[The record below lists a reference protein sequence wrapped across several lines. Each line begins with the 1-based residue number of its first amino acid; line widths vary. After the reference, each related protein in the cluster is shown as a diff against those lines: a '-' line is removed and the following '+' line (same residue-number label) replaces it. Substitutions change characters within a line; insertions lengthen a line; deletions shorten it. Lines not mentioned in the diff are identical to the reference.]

1 MRVTQHAVVWKESPA
16 GHECPPANNTFLN
29 HPMTAV
35 DQASVP
41 SLQPPS
47 GIHAAIAGEAL
58 IDLIRRP
65 DGSYLPCLGGAL
77 YNLCRALAR
86 QGIGTQYLNPL
97 SCDRFGRELAAQLLA
112 DGVHLARPEPVL
124 PVTSLAVVN
133 LDAHGHPDYA
143 FYREG
148 VADRAVSSQGLG
160 EACTALPALQLVC
173 TGALALDARD
183 AAIYLPWL
191 AAQRAAGHCVVVDAN
206 LRPSVMPDLAAYR
219 ATVHSALAN
228 AHIIKVSDEDLDHL
242 AVPGTDALARARQ
255 LLVANPA
262 AHLLALTIGAQGAW
276 LLHRSGTQCFAKES
290 QPLQVVDTVG
300 AGDSF
305 LAGLLAHLLRQAQST
320 GAASVAQLVQELPK
334 DACQQALRHA
344 LASASL
350 CVMEQGCVPPGW
362 KAAVEWTQ
370 RHLAHTA

>member
-1 MRVTQHAVVWKESPA
+1 MTFAEH
-16 GHECPPANNTFLN
+16 PP
-29 HPMTAV
+29 V
-35 DQASVP
+35 ASTP
-41 SLQPPS
+41 
-47 GIHAAIAGEAL
+47 IHAAIAGEAL

-86 QGIGTQYLNPL
+86 QGVGTQYLNPL
-97 SCDRFGRELAAQLLA
+97 SRDRFGRELAAQLVS
-112 DGVHLARPEPVL
+112 DGVFLAQPEPVQQ
-124 PVTSLAVVN
+124 VTSLAVVN

-148 VADRAVSSQGLG
+148 VADRAVSAQGLG

-183 AAIYLPWL
+183 TAIYLPWL
-191 AAQRAAGHCVVVDAN
+191 AAQRVAGRCVVVDAN

-219 ATVHSALAN
+219 SAVHAALVH

-242 AVPGTDALARARQ
+242 AVPGAEALARARH
-255 LLVANPA
+255 LLVANPQA
-262 AHLLALTIGAQGAW
+262 SLMALTLGADGAW
-276 LLHRSGTQCFAKES
+276 LLHRSGAQFFAKEA
-290 QPLQVVDTVG
+290 QPLKVIDTVG

-305 LAGLLAHLLRQAQST
+305 LAGLLAHLLRQAQT
-320 GAASVAQLVQELPK
+320 GGMASFVQFVETLSPQS
-334 DACQQALRHA
+334 CQQALRHA

-362 KAAVEWTQ
+362 DAAHHWADTHPAID
-370 RHLAHTA
+370 RL

>member
-1 MRVTQHAVVWKESPA
+1 
-16 GHECPPANNTFLN
+16 
-29 HPMTAV
+29 MTDV

-41 SLQPPS
+41 SLQPAP

-97 SCDRFGRELAAQLLA
+97 SRDRFGRELAAQLRA
-112 DGVHLARPEPVL
+112 DGVHLARPEPVQ

-148 VADRAVSSQGLG
+148 VADRAVSSQLLG
-160 EACTALPALQLVC
+160 EACAALPGLQLVC

-219 ATVHSALAN
+219 ATVHAALAQ

-262 AHLLALTIGAQGAW
+262 AQLLALTMGAQGAW
-276 LLHRSGTQCFAKES
+276 LLHRSGTQCFAKEA

-305 LAGLLAHLLRQAQST
+305 LAGLLAHLLRQAQSA
-320 GAASVAQLVQELPK
+320 GAASLAEFVQTLSAE
-334 DACQQALRHA
+334 ACRQALRHA

-350 CVMEQGCVPPGW
+350 CVMEQGCMPPGW

-370 RHLAHTA
+370 NHLAHTA